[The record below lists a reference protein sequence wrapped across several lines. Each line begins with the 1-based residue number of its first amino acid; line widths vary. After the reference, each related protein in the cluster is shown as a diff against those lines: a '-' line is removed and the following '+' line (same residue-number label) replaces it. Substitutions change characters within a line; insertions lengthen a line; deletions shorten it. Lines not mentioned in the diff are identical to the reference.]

1 MIYDANG
8 NVVSK
13 AAFKAA
19 KEIGYITDRLYKRL
33 FKQGMTI
40 VEGRAL
46 VQFLHGQIS
55 VSAILELMMKQCNV
69 KRPARQ
75 RRSKR

>member
-8 NVVSK
+8 NVVNK

-33 FKQGMTI
+33 FKQGMTV

-46 VQFLHGQIS
+46 VQFLQGQVS
-55 VSAILELMMKQCNV
+55 VSAILEILTKLSNA
-69 KRPARQ
+69 KRPTRQ